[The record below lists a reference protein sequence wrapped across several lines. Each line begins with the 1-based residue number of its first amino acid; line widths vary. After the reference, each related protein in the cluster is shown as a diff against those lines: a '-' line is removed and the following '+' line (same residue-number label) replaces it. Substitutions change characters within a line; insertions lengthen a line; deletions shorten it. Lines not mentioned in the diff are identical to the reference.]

1 MGEYQVIIDWALGI
15 AQVISLELNHWL
27 VNIKIVMK
35 YFMGLTFNHVYR
47 ELNVE
52 AYSLS
57 KVALGEMDGKI
68 HYSFFTDHSIVR
80 EGHMV
85 LF

>member
-1 MGEYQVIIDWALGI
+1 MTPKLSSTGCWGF
-15 AQVISLELNHWL
+15 AQVKSLEINHWL
-27 VNIKIVMK
+27 VNIKTVMK
-35 YFMGLTFNHVYR
+35 YFMGLMFNHVYR
-47 ELNVE
+47 ELNAEVD
-52 AYSLS
+52 YLS

-68 HYSFFTDHSIVR
+68 HYSLFTDDSSMR